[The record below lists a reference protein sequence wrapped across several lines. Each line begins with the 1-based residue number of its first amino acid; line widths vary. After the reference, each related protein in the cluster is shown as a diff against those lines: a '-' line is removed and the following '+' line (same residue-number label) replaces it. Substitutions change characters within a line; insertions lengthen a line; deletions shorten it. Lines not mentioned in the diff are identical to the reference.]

1 MAQEP
6 ARKRRKFADM
16 GHKVELHIAP
26 EKAYQV
32 DEAEFDDWAEKVQK
46 IYDKAAKEVA
56 DETRKFLKTK
66 ELGIHAPME
75 PTNWRKLHIENAE
88 LGSKMSD
95 K

>member
-26 EKAYQV
+26 EKACQV
-32 DEAEFDDWAEKVQK
+32 DDAEFNDWADKVQK
-46 IYDKAAKEVA
+46 IYDNAGKEVA
-56 DETRKFLKTK
+56 DETRKLLKDN